1 MYPNHTLAMPKR
13 LLRVLVLMG
22 ALLAGGLCQAGE
34 VRVAVAASFVGPMRE
49 VAAAFAR
56 DTGHSAVLAA
66 GATGKL
72 YAQIVHGAPFHVL
85 LAADRETPARLEK
98 EGLAVA
104 GSRFT
109 YATGRL
115 VLWSRNRTLVDGAGD
130 VLRTA
135 RFERLAVADPKLAP
149 YGAAARDTLHTMGL
163 LSALQPRV
171 VQGESMGQVY
181 QFVAS
186 GNAALGFVALSQVWA
201 DGKLTEGS
209 AWIVP
214 AHLHA
219 ALRQDAVLLRAGQGN
234 PAATALVTYLQS
246 APVQALLQGYGYE
259 FFR

>member
-1 MYPNHTLAMPKR
+1 MLKR
-13 LLRVLVLMG
+13 PLRFWALLG

-34 VRVAVAASFVGPMRE
+34 VRVAVAANFAAPMQKI
-49 VAAAFAR
+49 AAAFAR
-56 DTGHSAVLAA
+56 DTGHSAVLAV
-66 GATGKL
+66 GATGKF

-85 LAADRETPARLEK
+85 LAADTETPARLEK

-135 RFERLAVADPKLAP
+135 HFERLALAEPKLAP
-149 YGAAARDTLHTMGL
+149 YGAAARDTLQALGL
-163 LSALQPRV
+163 LPALQPRL
-171 VQGESMGQVY
+171 VQGESIGQVY
-181 QFVAS
+181 QFAAS

-209 AWIVP
+209 AWVVP

-219 ALRQDAVLLRAGQGN
+219 PLRQDAVVLNAGRGN
-234 PAATALVTYLQS
+234 AAATALVAYLQS
-246 APVQALLQGYGYE
+246 DPVRTLMRGYGYE
-259 FFR
+259 FPR